1 LTVGYV
7 ALFSVRVEG
16 HLGVVPYVE
25 QPHDVVH
32 GKVVGGIADDVRV
45 CVGQAIGD
53 IRPEEE
59 THIGPAIRELRP
71 SSVESCSA
79 PVDDAT
85 DTAAM
90 PENVARMEVPV
101 REDALGGERRQTG
114 CDGADCGCGQGI
126 VFSRC
131 GVPRLDRRGW
141 RERTCGPVQHR
152 FV

>member
-1 LTVGYV
+1 M

-16 HLGVVPYVE
+16 HLRVVPYVE
-25 QPHDVVH
+25 QPNEVVH

-53 IRPEEE
+53 IRTEEQ

-71 SSVESCSA
+71 SSVESCCA

-85 DTAAM
+85 DTTAM

-101 REDALGGERRQTG
+101 REDALGGE
-114 CDGADCGCGQGI
+114 
-126 VFSRC
+126 
-131 GVPRLDRRGW
+131 
-141 RERTCGPVQHR
+141 
-152 FV
+152 